1 MSHSG
6 RSRGVVRPQG
16 FASSIV
22 EPTRRSDGLGMV
34 SDRQRQRMC
43 ERLRLRGIRAEAV
56 LAAMERV
63 ERHRFVDPA
72 LASRAYD
79 DDALPIGHRQTI
91 SHPWSVARM
100 MEIALTLGAGQR
112 HWLEVGSGCGY
123 QAAVMAQLCEQVTS
137 IERIAALSEQAG
149 RNLAA
154 TGVQNVRLV
163 YGDGM
168 LGARTAGVFD
178 AIVLAAAGMDVPPAL
193 IDQLAPGGVLAM
205 PVQRAA
211 GQVLIVVRKDSEG
224 RVSHSDAGPANYVPL
239 LGGVT

>member
-22 EPTRRSDGLGMV
+22 EPARRVDGLGLV

-43 ERLRLRGIRAEAV
+43 ERLRLRGIRAEPV
-56 LAAMERV
+56 LAAMGRV

-100 MEIALTLGAGQR
+100 MELALTLGAGRR

-123 QAAVMAQLCEQVTS
+123 QAAVMAQLCEHVTS
-137 IERIAALSEQAG
+137 IERIAALCEHAG

-154 TGVQNVRLV
+154 MGVNNVRLV
-163 YGDGM
+163 HGDGM
-168 LGARTAGVFD
+168 LGIPTMPGFD
-178 AIVLAAAGMDVPPAL
+178 AIVLAAAGTDVPPDL
-193 IDQLAPGGVLAM
+193 VNQLATGGVLAM
-205 PVQRAA
+205 PVQRGA
-211 GQVLIVVRKDSEG
+211 GQVLLVVRKDADG
-224 RVSHSDAGPANYVPL
+224 RIHHAEAGPANYVPL

>member
-22 EPTRRSDGLGMV
+22 EPLRRSDGLGMV

-43 ERLRLRGIRAEAV
+43 ERLRLRGIRNEEV
-56 LAAMERV
+56 LAAMGGV

-100 MEIALTLGAGQR
+100 MEIALTLGAGRR
-112 HWLEVGSGCGY
+112 HWLEIGSGCGY
-123 QAAVMAQLCEQVTS
+123 QAAVMARLCERVTS
-137 IERIAALSEQAG
+137 IERIAALSEQAA

-154 TGVQNVRLV
+154 TGVPNVRLIH
-163 YGDGM
+163 GDGT
-168 LGARTAGVFD
+168 LGARTALNFD
-178 AIVLAAAGMDVPPAL
+178 AIVLAAAGMDVPASL
-193 IDQLAPGGVLAM
+193 LEQLAPGGVLAM
-205 PVQRAA
+205 PVQREV
-211 GQVLIVVRKDSEG
+211 GQVLLVVRKDHEGHVNHSE
-224 RVSHSDAGPANYVPL
+224 AGPANYVPL